1 MSAIYNERAY
11 AKVNLGLRVL
21 QKREDGFHP
30 LKTIFHKIDLFDDIT
45 LKISDS
51 NKLKVQIFGNEEY
64 IGLNVDLMEK
74 ACILFSDKTNIYF
87 DIEIKIDKKI
97 PFQAGLGGGSSDCA
111 TVLLTLNKHFNNVLT
126 KVELLKIAL
135 MLGSDVPFFITGF
148 DAAYGEGRGELL
160 KEAEGVSYPIVIL
173 KKKGSLVSTKEA
185 FKKLDERNYISSDFP
200 AWPLELKLWKNNL
213 VNDFDIIQPI
223 RAEDEFKKLSLNAS
237 FDSTCGSGSCQ
248 FLVFESNKQLNN
260 FLSLRCSYEMLV
272 TKLRKSTLH

>member
-51 NKLKVQIFGNEEY
+51 NNLKVKIIGNEEY

-74 ACILFSDKTNIYF
+74 ACILFSSTTNLYF

-223 RAEDEFKKLSLNAS
+223 RAEDEFKKLSSNAS

-248 FLVFESNKQLNN
+248 FLVFESDKQLNN

>member
-11 AKVNLGLRVL
+11 AKVNIGLRVL

-30 LKTIFHKIDLFDDIT
+30 LKTIFHKINLFDDIT

-51 NKLKVQIFGNEEY
+51 NNLKVKIFGNEEY
-64 IGLNVDLMEK
+64 IGSNVDLMEK

-126 KVELLKIAL
+126 KAELLEIAL
-135 MLGSDVPFFITGF
+135 KLGSDVPFFITGF

-160 KEAEGVSYPIVIL
+160 KEAEGVSYPIIIL

-185 FKKLDERNYISSDFP
+185 FKKLDERKCISSSFP
-200 AWPLELKLWKNNL
+200 SWPLELKLWKNNL

-223 RAEDEFKKLSLNAS
+223 RAEDEFKKLSSNAS

-248 FLVFESNKQLNN
+248 FLVFESDKQLNN
-260 FLSLRCSYEMLV
+260 FLSLRCSYEMLI
-272 TKLRKSTLH
+272 TKLLKSTLH

>member
-45 LKISDS
+45 LKINDS
-51 NKLKVQIFGNEEY
+51 NNLKVKIFGNEEY
-64 IGLNVDLMEK
+64 IGSNVDLMEK
-74 ACILFSDKTNIYF
+74 ACILFSNKTNIYF
-87 DIEIKIDKKI
+87 DIEIKINKKI

-126 KVELLKIAL
+126 KAELLKIAL
-135 MLGSDVPFFITGF
+135 MLGSDVPFFITGS
-148 DAAYGEGRGELL
+148 DAAYAEGRGELL

-200 AWPLELKLWKNNL
+200 SWPLELKLWKNNL

-223 RAEDEFKKLSLNAS
+223 RAEDEFKLLASRAS

-248 FLVFESNKQLNN
+248 FLVFESDKQLNN
-260 FLSLRCSYEMLV
+260 FLSLRCSYEMLL

>member
-45 LKISDS
+45 LKINDS
-51 NKLKVQIFGNEEY
+51 NNLKVKIFGNEEY
-64 IGLNVDLMEK
+64 IGSNVDLMEK
-74 ACILFSDKTNIYF
+74 ACILFSNKTNIYF

-160 KEAEGVSYPIVIL
+160 KETEGVSYPIVIL

-185 FKKLDERNYISSDFP
+185 FKKLDERKCISSSFP
-200 AWPLELKLWKNNL
+200 SWPLKLELWKNNL

-223 RAEDEFKKLSLNAS
+223 RAEDEFKKLSSNAS

-248 FLVFESNKQLNN
+248 FLVFESDKQLNN
-260 FLSLRCSYEMLV
+260 FLSLRCSYEMLI